1 MSQRHKQRS
10 VRIANPL
17 ASGSGWTSERRAQ
30 RYVRDGQAVRLPDGR
45 LFFLRC
51 VGRAAAAASIAAAA
65 VSITPI
71 TAYDEAAWSGLAAIE
86 AIRNLPVA
94 GVAEMVL
101 WTRGRS
107 AKKQAKA
114 A

>member
-17 ASGSGWTSERRAQ
+17 ASGSCWTSGRRAQ
-30 RYVRDGQAVRLPDGR
+30 RYVRDGQAVWLPDAR
-45 LFFLRC
+45 LFFVRC
-51 VGRAAAAASIAAAA
+51 VGRAAAAASIAAA
-65 VSITPI
+65 SIAPI
-71 TAYDEAAWSGLAAIE
+71 TAYDKAAWSGLAPIE

-94 GVAEMVL
+94 GLAEMVL